1 MRKTLF
7 DAVPP
12 SVSSPGKSVSA
23 STHSGASCAFELRDV
38 VWRKSSHALEG
49 RGCAS
54 MAGGAGRA
62 SVQASCAL
70 TRQTVAKKIANA
82 ARGNIESTRLI
93 HIQPAWQA
101 RSLMR
106 SDLQAVGH
114 FKNRRQN
121 TEYN

>member
-23 STHSGASCAFELRDV
+23 STHSGASCVFELRDV

-49 RGCAS
+49 RGWGSAS

-70 TRQTVAKKIANA
+70 TWQTVAKKIANA
-82 ARGNIESTRLI
+82 ARVNIERTRLI
-93 HIQPAWQA
+93 HIQRAWQA
-101 RSLMR
+101 LSLMR
-106 SDLQAVGH
+106 SDLQA
-114 FKNRRQN
+114 
-121 TEYN
+121 